1 MGVVKNDFLKRIYP
15 HKLQENYL
23 TLNYNSPS
31 PYLMIY
37 PFSFLYLA
45 LFSFLPLIVTAQ
57 NQTIVC
63 DSLISKSIELRHQKE
78 FAKDELMLT
87 NAIALC
93 TDKISIY
100 TELAILLIEKAD
112 NVYNENGKLDE
123 KERLNSFK
131 QALSYAKKAMAID
144 STHKLALEYTAIS
157 YAGILSVSS
166 MYQQA
171 HLADSVRIYA
181 EKIIFYD
188 DTNDRA
194 YHILG
199 RWHYEVAQLGWFVPF
214 MSKVFFGVAPDGSY
228 DKAISYFLK
237 AVQVHDYVVHNYWL
251 GMAYLKNKDLD
262 KAKKTFLHIQDLEST
277 EYNDDFFKEKS
288 RETLKIMM
296 NDE

>member
-1 MGVVKNDFLKRIYP
+1 
-15 HKLQENYL
+15 
-23 TLNYNSPS
+23 
-31 PYLMIY
+31 MIY
-37 PFSFLYLA
+37 PFSLLFLF
-45 LFSFLPLIVTAQ
+45 LFTFLPCFASAQ
-57 NQTIVC
+57 NQSLPAEC
-63 DSLISKSIELRHQKE
+63 DSLILKSIEFRHQKE

-87 NAIALC
+87 NAIPVCA
-93 TDKISIY
+93 DKISIY

-144 STHKLALEYTAIS
+144 STHKLALEYTSIAF
-157 YAGILSVSS
+157 AGILSVSS

-214 MSKVFFGVAPDGSY
+214 ISKVFFGVSPDGSY
-228 DKAISYFLK
+228 DKAIYYFKK

-262 KAKKTFLHIQDLEST
+262 KAKNIFLHIQELEST
-277 EYNDDFFKEKS
+277 EYNDDYFKEKS
-288 RETLKIMM
+288 RTILKEEF
-296 NDE
+296 DL